1 MKCIICKEE
10 KNESDEH
17 IIPEALGNKK
27 LITKRVCKDCNN
39 RLGYNVDDYLVNHPL
54 VKLLRIDH
62 NLLGKSGKKV
72 KFFEAVETDKNTGSK
87 YSTKNGSLVLQPR
100 FIDND
105 DGIVRVEASN
115 FDDGIAFFKKYLKR
129 NGYPESQIEIFCEG
143 AFVVENELE
152 PPTFE
157 KEISI
162 DFLRFS
168 LAAIKIA
175 YEYAFTILGEEYLD
189 DEVAKLF
196 SRELY
201 KATQGNKR
209 EIVPSDE
216 IARFVIFPI
225 SGTWVDKILVE
236 QRERAT
242 TMKVLHMVFFVKE
255 SNNIYCILNLCMAD
269 GISFAVKVSE
279 NADFYPGEL
288 PLTWILEDGSFCTNL
303 LMK

>member
-10 KNESDEH
+10 RNESNEH

-39 RLGYNVDDYLVNHPL
+39 RLGYNVDDYLVNHLL

-62 NLLGKSGKKV
+62 NLPGKSGKKI
-72 KFFEAVETDKNTGSK
+72 KFLEAVETDKNTGSK
-87 YSTKNGSLVLQPR
+87 YSTKNGSLVLLPR

-115 FDDGIAFFKKYLKR
+115 FDDGIAFFKKHSRR
-129 NGYPESQIEIFCEG
+129 NGYTESEIEIFCKD
-143 AFVVENELE
+143 AFLVENELE

-162 DFLRFS
+162 DFSCFS

-175 YEYAFTILGEEYLD
+175 YEYAFAILGEGYLD

-201 KATQGNKR
+201 KATKENKR

-216 IARFVIFPI
+216 LARFVIFPI
-225 SGTWVDKILVE
+225 GGTGIEKLLVQ
-236 QRERAT
+236 QRESLNAT
-242 TMKVLHMVFFVKE
+242 TMKVLHTIFFMKE
-255 SNNIYCILNLCMAD
+255 SNNLYCVLNLCMTDA
-269 GISFAVKVSE
+269 ISFVVKVSE
-279 NADFYPGEL
+279 NADAYSEKM
-288 PLTWILEDGSFCTNL
+288 PLTLIFENGDACTL
-303 LMK
+303 

>member
-10 KNESDEH
+10 RNESDEH

-62 NLLGKSGKKV
+62 NLLGKSGKKI
-72 KFFEAVETDKNTGSK
+72 KFFEAVEIDKNTGSK
-87 YSTKNGSLVLQPR
+87 YSTKNGRLVLQPR

-105 DGIVRVEASN
+105 DGIVRVQASN
-115 FDDGIAFFKKYLKR
+115 FDDGIAFFKKYLRR
-129 NGYPESQIEIFCEG
+129 NGYTESQIETFCKD

-162 DFLRFS
+162 DFSRFS

-175 YEYAFTILGEEYLD
+175 YEYAFTILGEGYLE

-201 KATQGNKR
+201 KATKGNKR
-209 EIVPSDE
+209 EVVPSDE
-216 IARFVIFPI
+216 LARFVTFPI
-225 SGTWVDKILVE
+225 GGTGIEKLLVQQRESLNANTMKILH
-236 QRERAT
+236 T
-242 TMKVLHMVFFVKE
+242 IFFMKE
-255 SNNIYCILNLCMAD
+255 SNNLYCVLNLCMTDA
-269 GISFAVKVSE
+269 ISFVVKVSE
-279 NADFYPGEL
+279 NADAYSEKMSSTLIFENGDAC
-288 PLTWILEDGSFCTNL
+288 IS
-303 LMK
+303 